1 MSVFLLVN
9 IQTAYVLAGL
19 IVLMGAGTVFFLRTL
34 DDQSRQL
41 LSRLALCLMTTAGF
55 ILVAAMYMIE
65 ETLAL
70 ALHIANFG
78 IVFGVITVA
87 ELTRRLLGLRRRTG
101 LAVTL
106 IVICF
111 LAFEWTYDPNR
122 PFIGHALRHACECL
136 VGLALALRLA
146 RIPSANTPILKQLLT
161 ITAALYG
168 GVALFE
174 LVSTLS
180 QDLMLKKQGPTLVLG
195 LTETVGIAG
204 TSVLTGLFIALLMLT
219 VNAQMANRLK
229 HLLSTD
235 ELTRLGSRR
244 GFNEQAPGYIARCEQ
259 AGNMIAVLM
268 LDIDHFKRVNDR
280 YGHPVGDAILKHCA
294 RQMRTGLRPDAMLA
308 RYGGEEF
315 CALVPVDRFSDAR
328 AVAERLRLH
337 VSTRPFGFAGFEI
350 RSTVSIGIAFAH
362 ADQPLSQA
370 IEQADQAL
378 YEAKR
383 TGRNRVIVFGE
394 TIQVS
399 PSPAPTLES
408 SLPGAPALVPI

>member
-9 IQTAYVLAGL
+9 IQAAYALAGL

-34 DDQSRQL
+34 DEQSRRL
-41 LSRLALCLMTTAGF
+41 LSRLSFCLMTCAFF
-55 ILVAAMYMIE
+55 ILIASALMVE

-70 ALHIANFG
+70 GLHIANFG

-87 ELTRRLLGLRRRTG
+87 ELTRRLLGLQRRTG

-106 IVICF
+106 IAFSF
-111 LAFEWTYDPNR
+111 LAFEWSYDPQR
-122 PFIGHALRHACECL
+122 PLTGNALRHAFEGVL
-136 VGLALALRLA
+136 GIALAFRLRKLPA
-146 RIPSANTPILKQLLT
+146 SNTPILTNLLT
-161 ITAALYG
+161 LTAAMYG
-168 GVALFE
+168 GVAIFE
-174 LVSTLS
+174 LATTLS
-180 QDLMLKKQGPTLVLG
+180 QDLVLKRQGSYLLLG
-195 LTETVGIAG
+195 LTQTLGIAG

-219 VNAQMANRLK
+219 VNAQMANRLR

-244 GFNEQAPGYIARCEQ
+244 GFNEQAPGFIARCEQ

-268 LDIDHFKRVNDR
+268 LDIDHFKKVNDR

-294 RQMRTGLRPDAMLA
+294 KQMRSSLRPDAMLA

-315 CALVPVDRFSDAR
+315 CALVPVDRFEDAR
-328 AVAERLRLH
+328 AVGERLRQQ
-337 VSTRPFGFAGFEI
+337 VNARPFRFAGFEI
-350 RSTVSIGIAFAH
+350 RCTVSIGIAFAH

-370 IEQADQAL
+370 LEQADQAL

-383 TGRNRVIVFGE
+383 TGRNRVTIFGV
-394 TIQVS
+394 TSGVA

-408 SLPGAPALVPI
+408 SLPSAPALVPI

>member
-34 DDQSRQL
+34 DEQSSRL
-41 LSRLALCLMTTAGF
+41 LSRLAFCLMTTAIF
-55 ILVAAMYMIE
+55 ILLASTIMVE

-78 IVFGVITVA
+78 VVFGVITVA
-87 ELTRRLLGLRRRTG
+87 ELTRRLLGLQRRTG

-106 IVICF
+106 IVFAF
-111 LAFEWTYDPNR
+111 LAFEWAYDPQR
-122 PFIGHALRHACECL
+122 PLTGNALRHAFEGVL
-136 VGLALALRLA
+136 GLALALRLTKL
-146 RIPSANTPILKQLLT
+146 PETNTPILKQLLT

-174 LVSTLS
+174 LANTLS
-180 QDLMLKKQGPTLVLG
+180 HDLVLKKQGSTLVLG
-195 LTETVGIAG
+195 LTQTASIAG

-219 VNAQMANRLK
+219 VNAQMANRLR

-244 GFNEQAPGYIARCEQ
+244 GFNEQAPGYVARCEQ

-268 LDIDHFKRVNDR
+268 LDIDHFKRINDR

-294 RQMRTGLRPDAMLA
+294 RQLRSSLRPDAMLA

-315 CALVPVDRFSDAR
+315 CALVPVDRFADAR
-328 AVAERLRLH
+328 AVGERLRQQ
-337 VSTRPFGFAGFEI
+337 VNARPFGFAGFEI
-350 RSTVSIGIAFAH
+350 PCTISIGIAFAH
-362 ADQPLSQA
+362 TDQPLSQA

-383 TGRNRVIVFGE
+383 SGRDRVIMFGE
-394 TIQVS
+394 AGSATGY
-399 PSPAPTLES
+399 PTPTLES
-408 SLPGAPALVPI
+408 SLPAAPALVPV

>member
-9 IQTAYVLAGL
+9 IQTGYALAGL

-34 DDQSRQL
+34 DEQSSQL
-41 LSRLALCLMTTAGF
+41 LSRLSVCLMTTAIF
-55 ILVAAMYMIE
+55 ILAASIIMVE

-87 ELTRRLLGLRRRTG
+87 ELTRRLLGLQRRTG

-106 IVICF
+106 IIFAF
-111 LAFEWTYDPNR
+111 LAFEATYDPQR
-122 PFIGHALRHACECL
+122 PLTGNALRHAFEGIL
-136 VGLALALRLA
+136 GLALAIRLTKL
-146 RIPSANTPILKQLLT
+146 PQTNTPILKQLLT

-174 LVSTLS
+174 LGNTLS
-180 QDLMLKKQGPTLVLG
+180 QDLVLKKQGSTLVLG
-195 LTETVGIAG
+195 LTQTVGIAG

-219 VNAQMANRLK
+219 VNAQMANRLR

-244 GFNEQAPGYIARCEQ
+244 GFNEQAPSYVARCEQ

-268 LDIDHFKRVNDR
+268 LDIDHFKRINDR
-280 YGHPVGDAILKHCA
+280 YGHPVGDAILKHAA
-294 RQMRTGLRPDAMLA
+294 RQMRASLRPDAMLA

-315 CALVPVDRFSDAR
+315 CALVPVDRFADAR
-328 AVAERLRLH
+328 AVGERLRHH
-337 VSTRPFGFAGFEI
+337 VNARPFSFAGFEI
-350 RSTVSIGIAFAH
+350 PCTISIGIAFAH
-362 ADQPLSQA
+362 TDQPLSQA

-383 TGRNRVIVFGE
+383 SGRNRVIMFGE
-394 TIQVS
+394 TGS
-399 PSPAPTLES
+399 GTWSPAPTLES
-408 SLPGAPALVPI
+408 SLPGADALVPI

>member
-34 DDQSRQL
+34 DEQSSRL
-41 LSRLALCLMTTAGF
+41 LSRLSLCLMTTAIF
-55 ILVAAMYMIE
+55 ILTASTIMVE

-78 IVFGVITVA
+78 VVFGVIAVA
-87 ELTRRLLGLRRRTG
+87 ELTRRLLGLKRRTG

-106 IVICF
+106 IV
-111 LAFEWTYDPNR
+111 LAFLVFEWAYDPQR
-122 PFIGHALRHACECL
+122 PLTSNALRHAFEGIL
-136 VGLALALRLA
+136 GLALALRLA
-146 RIPSANTPILKQLLT
+146 KLPQSNTPILKQLLT

-174 LVSTLS
+174 VANTLS
-180 QDLMLKKQGPTLVLG
+180 HDLTLNKQGTALVLG
-195 LTETVGIAG
+195 VTQTASIAG

-244 GFNEQAPGYIARCEQ
+244 GFNEQAPGYVARCEQ

-268 LDIDHFKRVNDR
+268 LDIDHFKRINDR
-280 YGHPVGDAILKHCA
+280 YGHPMGDAILKHCA
-294 RQMRTGLRPDAMLA
+294 RQMRASLRPDAMLA

-315 CALVPVDRFSDAR
+315 CALVPVDRLADAR
-328 AVAERLRLH
+328 AVGERLRQH
-337 VSTRPFGFAGFEI
+337 VNARPFGFAGFEI
-350 RSTVSIGIAFAH
+350 PCTISIGIAFAH
-362 ADQPLSQA
+362 SDQPLSQA

-383 TGRNRVIVFGE
+383 TGRNRVLMYGE
-394 TIQVS
+394 AGSGTGH
-399 PSPAPTLES
+399 PAPTLES